1 MSSKE
6 ERKSAFVSGII
17 KENPLFVSLLGFCP
31 ALAVTKSLEAAFG
44 MGMLFTFV
52 LFFSNLLISLLRKLI
67 PEEIKIPCYI
77 IVIATFVTIV
87 KLLCEAYL
95 PELYS
100 TLGVFISLIVVN
112 CIVLGR
118 AEAFASKNSVGLSML
133 DALGTGIGY
142 TLAICLIALIREIL
156 GTGMLT
162 FGTTFTFIASFNG
175 GNPFRLYLLKGPNY
189 GFCFSFFSNPSGA
202 FLVVS
207 IILAIMT
214 CIKNHKETKR
224 KVDERIAKAQ
234 AKGDNK

>member
-1 MSSKE
+1 MEKKE
-6 ERKSAFVSGII
+6 YKSTFISGII

-31 ALAVTKSLEAAFG
+31 ALAVTKSLEAALG
-44 MGMLFTFV
+44 MGVLFTFV

-77 IVIATFVTIV
+77 IIIASFVTVV

-118 AEAFASKNSVGLSML
+118 AEAFSSKNGPVLSML
-133 DALGTGIGY
+133 DALGNGLGY
-142 TLAICLIALIREIL
+142 TLAICLIALIREVL

-162 FGTTFTFIASFNG
+162 FGTTFTFIANANG
-175 GNPFRLYLLKGPNY
+175 GVPFKLYLLKGENY
-189 GFCFSFFSNPSGA
+189 GFAFSFFTNPAGA
-202 FLVVS
+202 FLVVA
-207 IILAIMT
+207 IILAILT
-214 CIKNHKETKR
+214 LIRNKKENKK
-224 KVDERIAKAQ
+224 KVDAKL
-234 AKGDNK
+234 AKMKGENK

>member
-1 MSSKE
+1 MEKKE
-6 ERKSAFVSGII
+6 YKSAFISGII

-44 MGMLFTFV
+44 MGVLFTFV

-77 IVIATFVTIV
+77 IIIASFVTIV

-118 AEAFASKNSVGLSML
+118 AEAFSSKNGPVLSIL
-133 DALGTGIGY
+133 DALGNGLGY

-162 FGTTFTFIASFNG
+162 FGTTFTFIANANG
-175 GNPFRLYLLKGPNY
+175 GVPFRLYLLKGENY
-189 GFCFSFFSNPSGA
+189 GFAFSFFSNPSGA

-207 IILAIMT
+207 ILLAILT
-214 CIKNHKETKR
+214 SLRNKKENKK
-224 KVDERIAKAQ
+224 KVDAKLAKM
-234 AKGDNK
+234 KGDNK